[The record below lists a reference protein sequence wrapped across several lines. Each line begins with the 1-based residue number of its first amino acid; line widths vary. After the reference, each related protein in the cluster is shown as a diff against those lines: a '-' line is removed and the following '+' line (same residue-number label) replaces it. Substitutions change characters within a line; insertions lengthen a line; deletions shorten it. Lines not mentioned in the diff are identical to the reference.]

1 MNYRSFICG
10 LAACCALSMSVYSTD
25 NQLYESSEQATSKA
39 PMPMPPENKSAKA
52 TVPHTEV
59 IACLDDIVIIKSH
72 SPAAFCTIHTTYS
85 YLEAFS
91 KKTGEKLW
99 TVRDVGYI
107 LSFIVADS
115 ETIIYR
121 NYDNLTAVRIQTG
134 EVLWK
139 TKTEGCYSI
148 YFGS

>member
-1 MNYRSFICG
+1 MNYRSIICG
-10 LAACCALSMSVYSTD
+10 LAACCVLS
-25 NQLYESSEQATSKA
+25 TSGFA
-39 PMPMPPENKSAKA
+39 DHYDPPEDQTKSKTPFVTPLDFSKPTEAHIPK
-52 TVPHTEV
+52 TEV

-85 YLEAFS
+85 YLEAFN

-107 LSFIVADS
+107 LSFVVADP

-121 NYDNLTAVRIQTG
+121 NYDHLTSVRIQTG

-139 TKTEGCYSI
+139 VKTEGCYSI